1 MLPEVLSYIVVCVFL
16 NHLLFLVLDQ
26 ITELSAEI
34 KQSDNYT

>member
-1 MLPEVLSYIVVCVFL
+1 MLPEVFSYIVCVFL